1 MLFVM
6 LHSFWVLV
14 FFAFVFALLNDMIM
28 LEHIIANGRT
38 IIEICERKWLC
49 SNMRYVLVF

>member
-6 LHSFWVLV
+6 LHSFLVLV